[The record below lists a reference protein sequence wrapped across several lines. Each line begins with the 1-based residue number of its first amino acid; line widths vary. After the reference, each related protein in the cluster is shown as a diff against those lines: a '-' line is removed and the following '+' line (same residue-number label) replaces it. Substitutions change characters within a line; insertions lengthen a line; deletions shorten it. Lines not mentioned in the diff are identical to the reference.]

1 MSMAMKSN
9 QPAAVMNG
17 SCPVDLIL
25 AGVASFLIVYGLV
38 MVGSASLEVGAKTY
52 GNAFHLFNRHVMYLG
67 VSLVAAA
74 LVGRGEW
81 TVREA
86 STDRH
91 HSPATETTTGVVTQ
105 WGRLLETLATG
116 ASNSEKAVLTAE
128 IREAQASSKVVT
140 QVVGRASAV
149 MRLATGAVERILSH
163 ETRICRKAV
172 HMVALTATVTG
183 VATAWGRPPGRK
195 GMVLALR
202 IILKAITTGASTLSG
217 RLRARLKMMPVLL
230 DSAAQQPIGVV
241 VPSPSARP

>member
-1 MSMAMKSN
+1 MELGHLVPQEASR
-9 QPAAVMNG
+9 AATVVAKG
-17 SCPVDLIL
+17 TTAAASVALVSAAASVDR
-25 AGVASFLIVYGLV
+25 V
-38 MVGSASLEVGAKTY
+38 
-52 GNAFHLFNRHVMYLG
+52 
-67 VSLVAAA
+67 VAAA
-74 LVGRGEW
+74 WVGRGEW

-105 WGRLLETLATG
+105 RGRLLETLATG
-116 ASNSEKAVLTAE
+116 ASNSETAVLTAE
-128 IREAQASSKVVT
+128 IREAQVSSKVVT
-140 QVVGRASAV
+140 KVVGRASAV
-149 MRLATGAVERILSH
+149 MRLATGAVERILSD

-172 HMVALTATVTG
+172 HVVALTATVTG

-202 IILKAITTGASTLSG
+202 IVALTATVTGVATARG
-217 RLRARLKMMPVLL
+217 RPPGLKMMPVLL